1 MQNCNE
7 MVEEKTQINDIKINN
22 LDLDTSRIEAP
33 LPTGYSNAGVALLTA
48 FLAACGG
55 GGESAP
61 TNGSPGATLPPP
73 ATPPATPAPALL
85 PTEKE
90 ALKFSAQAI
99 IAPQPADAT
108 LIQQKGFNAWLDTQ
122 FAAPQSIS
130 RWQWLVDAG
139 FNTIANQNSQNG
151 FDQAVWM
158 KLLSSPD
165 ELRQRMTLA
174 LSQIIVIGIDGLPI
188 QFRQFAAANYFDILE
203 DNAFGNYRALL
214 DKMTASTAMGSYLT
228 YRGNQKADTAGRVP
242 DENYARELLQLFT
255 IGLYEL
261 NLDGTLKLLNGKPI
275 ETYGQDDI
283 SNLARVFT
291 GWDYANNVNT
301 TADRHALP
309 MVLTASRHSPEAKVF
324 LGKTLPAGSDGVT
337 SLKLALDHI
346 FAHPNVA
353 PFISKQLI
361 QKFVTSNPSPAYVQR
376 IATIF
381 NNNGASVRGDLKA
394 VLRAILTDTEA
405 TTVSTSTNSGKLK
418 EPLLR
423 FLQWAKT
430 FGATSKATA
439 AVDQWKIGNLSD
451 PATKLGQSPGRSPS
465 VFNFFRPGYVPPA
478 SQFATLKMTAPE
490 FQITHESSV
499 VGYLNFMQ
507 ATITNGIG
515 DVKPNYVP
523 WLTKTADTTALVA
536 ELNKILAADALS
548 VVTQSSLASAV
559 ASLPN
564 VTDADKTKR
573 IQAAIFLVMASP
585 EYLVN
590 V

>member
-1 MQNCNE
+1 MRTADDIGTEN
-7 MVEEKTQINDIKINN
+7 TQIKDNNIND
-22 LDLDTSRIEAP
+22 LGSST
-33 LPTGYSNAGVALLTA
+33 LPTSAPISNSYSNAGIALTTA

-61 TNGSPGATLPPP
+61 TSGNPPAASPPPGSPP
-73 ATPPATPAPALL
+73 AASL

-90 ALKFSAQAI
+90 AQKFTAQAMLS
-99 IAPQPADAT
+99 PKPAEAA
-108 LIQQKGFNAWLDTQ
+108 LIQQNGFNAWLDTQ
-122 FAAPQSIS
+122 FALPQSAS

-139 FNTIANQNSQNG
+139 FNATTNQNSQAG
-151 FDQAVWM
+151 FDQVVWM
-158 KLLSSPD
+158 KLITSPD

-174 LSQIIVIGIDGLPI
+174 LSQIIVVGLDGLPI
-188 QFRQFAAANYFDILE
+188 QFRQFAAARYFDILE
-203 DNAFGNYRALL
+203 ENAFGNYRTLL
-214 DKMTASTAMGSYLT
+214 EKISTSVAMGAYLT
-228 YRGNQKADTAGRVP
+228 FRGNQKADSAGRVP

-261 NLDGTLKLLNGKPI
+261 NLDGTLKLVNGKPD

-291 GWDYANNVNT
+291 GWDYATTVNT
-301 TADRHALP
+301 TPDRNGVPMALNG
-309 MVLTASRHSPEAKVF
+309 SRHSPEAKVF
-324 LGKTLPAGSDGVT
+324 LGKTIPAGTDGVT
-337 SLKLALDHI
+337 SLKIALDHI

-353 PFISKQLI
+353 PFVSQQLI

-376 IATIF
+376 VATVF
-381 NNNGASVRGDLKA
+381 NNNGAGVKGDLKE
-394 VLRAILTDTEA
+394 VLRAILTDPEA
-405 TTVSTSTNSGKLK
+405 TTISTSSSNGKLK

-423 FLQWAKT
+423 FIQWAKA
-430 FGATSKATA
+430 FGATTNAAS

-451 PATKLGQSPGRSPS
+451 PATRLGQSPGRSPS
-465 VFNFFRPGYVPPA
+465 VFNFFRPGYIPPA

-507 ATITNGIG
+507 STIINGVG
-515 DVKPNYVP
+515 DVKPNYAP
-523 WLTKTADTTALVA
+523 WLTKTTDVPALIA
-536 ELNKILAADALS
+536 ELNKLLAAGTLS
-548 VVTQSSLASAV
+548 AATQTSIASAV
-559 ASLPN
+559 ASIAN

-590 V
+590 A